1 MLSNIVHFY
10 KQINLSYVHAGLDI
24 MKHPPVHIS
33 VYLSIYLFKFSCF
46 HAELKLNNLLRFNF

>member
-24 MKHPPVHIS
+24 MKHPPVI
-33 VYLSIYLFKFSCF
+33 LNILIP
-46 HAELKLNNLLRFNF
+46 KLAF